1 MKINL
6 RWAVQA
12 IAFIGCIF
20 FFLKIWNKSKELLT
34 GFATSDLLLVGIYGL
49 LFLVCFFLMAVTSY
63 LKQKFNGT
71 LKNPIPFFEKLLS
84 KLGVIES

>member
-12 IAFIGCIF
+12 IAFIGCVF
-20 FFLKIWNKSKELLT
+20 FFLKIWNTSKELLT
-34 GFATSDLLLVGIYGL
+34 GYAPSDLILFGIYGV

-71 LKNPIPFFEKLLS
+71 LKNPIPLFEKLLS
-84 KLGVIES
+84 KLGLT

>member
-20 FFLKIWNKSKELLT
+20 FFLKIWNTSKELLS
-34 GFATSDLLLVGIYGL
+34 GFAASDLLLIGIYGV
-49 LFLVCFFLMAVTSY
+49 LFLVCFFLMGLTKIY
-63 LKQKFNGT
+63 T
-71 LKNPIPFFEKLLS
+71 
-84 KLGVIES
+84 GVGNCLYYIFWFM